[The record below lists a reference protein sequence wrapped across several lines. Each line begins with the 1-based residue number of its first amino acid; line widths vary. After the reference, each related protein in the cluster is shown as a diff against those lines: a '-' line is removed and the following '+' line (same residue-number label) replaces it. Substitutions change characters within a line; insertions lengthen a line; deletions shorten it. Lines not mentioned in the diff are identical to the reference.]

1 MKTKRVL
8 LLLAP
13 IVVAGAAL
21 AVLAFALLGNA
32 KPCYACGSQTPPP
45 PCGVNLSALTLKQG
59 DDRRAFWGFL
69 APRQERVIHA
79 YLGLNNNQGGGSP
92 GYSYAISYAG
102 DWDPGVSGVV
112 TPTQGS
118 GSLGPAGTKR
128 ANRTIELTI
137 PYSDTQRGDLVITA
151 TVQSTDAQCNFQSP
165 VTATLRLNEV
175 GPTVWPIT
183 PRTCPQAG
191 KKPQLIFGIRNPG
204 AATATYSMTAAAVN
218 PHGGSAADQF
228 NLNGQGGQATLPA
241 LTLRPGQT
249 KKVTVSCETF
259 GYCLTGGENR
269 VELRVRPASDT
280 EGVFEAVAWSSVTI
294 RDPNAVC
301 PEVEDWW
308 FLMPPLLVGLII
320 GVPSVASALG
330 TTIWAVRRRRPP
342 APPPPPPSPG
352 RYEPP
357 LQKRGER
364 KGSGGKDITPD
375 GPPARPER
383 R

>member
-1 MKTKRVL
+1 MTTKRAL

-13 IVVAGAAL
+13 LAVAAAGL
-21 AVLAFALLGNA
+21 AVLAFAIFGNA

-69 APRQERVIHA
+69 APRPERVIHA
-79 YLGLNNNQGGGSP
+79 YLGLNNNQGSGSP
-92 GYSYAISYAG
+92 GYSYELSYAG
-102 DWDPGVSGVV
+102 DWDPAVSGVV

-118 GSLGPAGTKR
+118 GRLGPAGTKA
-128 ANRTIELTI
+128 ANQTIELTI

-151 TVQSTDAQCNFQSP
+151 MVRSTDAQCNFQSP
-165 VTATLRLNEV
+165 VTATLRLNET

-228 NLNGQGGQATLPA
+228 NLNGQGGQAVLPA

-269 VELRVRPASDT
+269 VELRVRPASDA

-294 RDPNAVC
+294 RDPDAVC

-308 FLMPPLLVGLII
+308 FLMPPLLVGLLI
-320 GVPSVASALG
+320 GVPSFAAVAGAG
-330 TTIWAVRRRRPP
+330 TWVLRKPKPAKPAQPKRSTHRPVEIQETKKK
-342 APPPPPPSPG
+342 SP
-352 RYEPP
+352 
-357 LQKRGER
+357 
-364 KGSGGKDITPD
+364 GGKDVTPD
-375 GPPARPER
+375 DPISR
-383 R
+383 RR